1 MISFIILLTIIIY
14 LLIDDLHNK
23 DDKWEVALFIRF
35 SKVIVYEN
43 YIYIY
48 IYIYIRLN
56 EMSKNEFLVMIN
68 MISIVRVW
76 LVLNLNLVL

>member
-1 MISFIILLTIIIY
+1 MGNSKTQHQNVLTQNRVIKNTIIHQPKLVISFIILLTIIIY
-14 LLIDDLHNK
+14 LLIDNLHNK

-48 IYIYIRLN
+48 IYIL
-56 EMSKNEFLVMIN
+56 
-68 MISIVRVW
+68 
-76 LVLNLNLVL
+76 